1 MLRFPNPLS
10 PGRGAGG
17 EVSYRTEIIAL
28 AHSPHIEQTVEHLF
42 RHEWGKLVSV
52 LTKLFGPQNLQ
63 LAEDVVQDTLE
74 KALHTWKIGGLPDN
88 PSAWLFTAARNKA
101 IDVLR
106 RQKRTDALAQQITPL
121 LQSEYSLVPRVHE
134 TVQAGSINDDQ
145 LRMMFVC
152 CHPDLSPEAQVA
164 LILKTLCGFSVTE
177 IAKSFLTGYGTIEK
191 RLYRA
196 RQSFRDNQVSFDLP
210 PENEISNRLEN
221 VLTAIYLLFNEG
233 YNSTQH
239 EKLVREDLMQEAMR
253 LCELI
258 CSSTLV
264 EQAEARALLAL
275 MNFIASRNETRLD
288 DAGNILLLAQQD
300 RGRWNKER
308 IREGIRHLER
318 STESDRISRYHLE
331 AMIAYEH
338 AAAPTYEQTNWNSI
352 LRYYDLLR
360 VHYPSPIVELNRA
373 IAIGEWYGPAE
384 GIKAIESIPPS
395 APLLTYYLL
404 PATLG
409 EFWLKLRQREKAI
422 RYFREARSLTHSAA
436 EKKLLQQKID
446 SLQQ

>member
-121 LQSEYSLVPRVHE
+121 LQSEYSLVPTVHE

-152 CHPDLSPEAQVA
+152 CHPSLSAEAQVA

-210 PENEISNRLEN
+210 PENEIGNRLEN

-288 DAGNILLLAQQD
+288 DAGNIRLLAQQD

-409 EFWLKLRQREKAI
+409 EFWLKLRQKEKAI
-422 RYFREARSLTHSAA
+422 GYFNEAKSLTHSAA